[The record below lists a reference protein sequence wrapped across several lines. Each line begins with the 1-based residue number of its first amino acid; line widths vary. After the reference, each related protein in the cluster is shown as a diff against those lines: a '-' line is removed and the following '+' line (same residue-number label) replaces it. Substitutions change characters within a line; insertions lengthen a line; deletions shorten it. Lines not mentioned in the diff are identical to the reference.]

1 MAVLFVCLFVC
12 VDPFCG
18 PERGE
23 WVFDVC
29 LEIEKDG
36 GSLGCTEEIVLAL
49 EKSVE
54 CHKKNPYKHGF
65 GKLRTNSG

>member
-49 EKSVE
+49 EKISWV
-54 CHKKNPYKHGF
+54 
-65 GKLRTNSG
+65 L

>member
-1 MAVLFVCLFVC
+1 MTLLEMVLDMAVLFVC

-29 LEIEKDG
+29 LDI
-36 GSLGCTEEIVLAL
+36 
-49 EKSVE
+49 
-54 CHKKNPYKHGF
+54 
-65 GKLRTNSG
+65 